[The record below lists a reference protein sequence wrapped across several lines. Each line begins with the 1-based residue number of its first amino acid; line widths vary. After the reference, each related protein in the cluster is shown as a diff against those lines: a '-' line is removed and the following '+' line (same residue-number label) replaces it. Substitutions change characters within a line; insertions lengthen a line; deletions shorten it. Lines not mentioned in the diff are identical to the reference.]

1 MFGEVNWMQENVVA
15 DGDIVC
21 GREGGVS
28 GNTQIEIT
36 RLTIGDS
43 CW

>member
-1 MFGEVNWMQENVVA
+1 MQENVVA

-43 CW
+43 C